1 MSKQTNQHEEWRK
14 ENTLTSPEDRDM
26 NNKFRLNQGALP
38 LTEDEVNNAINT
50 LSITT
55 YTERFPQVERR
66 YADPPLPNQ
75 TIGLVSFVPAKGATP
90 NERGVYGFAKLRG
103 NFATD
108 IEANEQAERI
118 IRTTDSYHKVFHTFV
133 GRPFPLTL
141 SSSYSKEVSDVEIKQ
156 EIKEAYGDSVKKKR
170 EQEQREMQEI
180 QDREKELLEDVKKEE
195 DQSDRYITLMIKRS
209 QLTWTYIETK
219 KKLEQMVDLI
229 ARARHE
235 LKELDAKDPTL
246 RGNYYERYLQ
256 ARQQAN
262 LPTDKTNIDQ
272 SFMRYLV
279 EDAVLPEV
287 DSVYKQLYQ
296 EN

>member
-14 ENTLTSPEDRDM
+14 ENTLTAPEDRDI
-26 NNKFRLNQGALP
+26 NNKFRLNQGAEP
-38 LTEDEVNNAINT
+38 LTEDQVNNAINT
-50 LSITT
+50 LSIT
-55 YTERFPQVERR
+55 ERFPQVERR
-66 YADPPLPNQ
+66 YVDPPLPNQ
-75 TIGLVSFVPAKGATP
+75 IVGLVSFVPAKGATP

-118 IRTTDSYHKVFHTFV
+118 IRTTDSYHKIFHAYV

-141 SSSYSKEVSDVEIKQ
+141 SSTYSKEVSDVEVKQ

-195 DQSDRYITLMIKRS
+195 DSSDRYITLMIKRA
-209 QLTWTYIETK
+209 QLSWTYIETK
-219 KKLEQMVDLI
+219 KKLDQMIDLI

-235 LKELDAKDPTL
+235 LKEMDEKDPSL
-246 RGNYYERYLQ
+246 RKSYYERYLQ
-256 ARQQAN
+256 ARQQRN
-262 LPTDKTNIDQ
+262 LPTDKINVDQ

-287 DSVYKQLYQ
+287 DAVYKQLY
-296 EN
+296 EEELR